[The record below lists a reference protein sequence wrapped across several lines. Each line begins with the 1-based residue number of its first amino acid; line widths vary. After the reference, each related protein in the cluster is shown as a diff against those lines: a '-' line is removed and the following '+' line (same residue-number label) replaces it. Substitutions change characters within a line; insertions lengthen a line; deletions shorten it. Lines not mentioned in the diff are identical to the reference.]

1 LSAAFGKYV
10 HSLGQPIVDYNTERE
25 AGGDSSVGFVCPARE
40 FSISGNLTLLAMSE
54 PPPPFA
60 DGDHCREMAG
70 KVRELARYTRSPGIR
85 RELVDLAK
93 RYDRRGDN
101 FDRRPRATF

>member
-1 LSAAFGKYV
+1 LTELAA
-10 HSLGQPIVDYNTERE
+10 
-25 AGGDSSVGFVCPARE
+25 
-40 FSISGNLTLLAMSE
+40 SE
-54 PPPPFA
+54 PAIPLA

-93 RYDRRGDN
+93 RYDRHGDH
-101 FDRRPRATF
+101 FDRRSR